1 MDQTPTIPASPAV
14 APAGET
20 QAVFDG
26 RRWPLFRLLLV
37 NILLT
42 VVTVGIYR
50 FWAKTRVRRF
60 FWRHTRLL
68 GDPLEYVGTGSELFV
83 GFLVAIVILV
93 PIGGIYSLLQFLT
106 LGTAGY
112 LPLVLDA
119 AYYTLILFLIQVAIH
134 RMRRY
139 RLTRTAWRGIR
150 FGLDGSSLR
159 YALISF
165 GYGLLS
171 AATLWLAYP
180 WLRVATMRYFFTH
193 ARFGDTSMTLDASA
207 RWLFRRWLV
216 VAIPFGTATALLVVL
231 NWTAASEMM
240 ALNQRAAEGQDV
252 SGELAKIWTSL
263 VWWPA
268 ALVVAGSLVQV
279 WYRVVEFRYLLSNV
293 SIGRSGLRSDIGAGF
308 VYRVFFLFW
317 ILFLGL
323 ATALIGGAIAILPE
337 QAATAPEP
345 GNAKAFLSL
354 MTAVLMFFAFFLL
367 LGLSGILR
375 TLLVDVTLLKR
386 ACETLTISNPE
397 ALEHVAQSSAA
408 LPSRGEGLADALD
421 VGGF

>member
-1 MDQTPTIPASPAV
+1 MDQTPPTPGSDTPAA
-14 APAGET
+14 APET

-26 RRWPLFRLLLV
+26 SRWPLFRLLAV
-37 NILLT
+37 NLLLT
-42 VVTVGIYR
+42 VVTIGIYR

-83 GFLVAIVILV
+83 GFLIAVVVLV
-93 PIGGIYSLLQFLT
+93 PIGGIYSLLQFFT
-106 LGTAGY
+106 LGTPGY
-112 LPLVLDA
+112 LPLALDIV
-119 AYYTLILFLIQVAIH
+119 YYTLILFLIQVAIH

-139 RLTRTAWRGIR
+139 RLTRTAWRGVR

-216 VAIPFGTATALLVVL
+216 VAIPFGIATALLVVL
-231 NWTAASEMM
+231 NWSAIGEIT

-252 SGELAKIWTSL
+252 GNDLLQIWTTV

-268 ALVVAGSLVQV
+268 LLFVAGSLVQV
-279 WYRVVEFRYLLSNV
+279 WYQVVEFRYLLSNV
-293 SIGRSGLRSDIGAGF
+293 RVGGSGLRSEIGAGF
-308 VYRVFFLFW
+308 VYGVYFLFW
-317 ILFLGL
+317 FLFFALG
-323 ATALIGGAIAILPE
+323 AALVGGAVAL
-337 QAATAPEP
+337 APEP
-345 GNAKAFLSL
+345 GDPKAIP
-354 MTAVLMFFAFFLL
+354 AVAAGASVLGFFLL
-367 LGLSGILR
+367 LALAGILR
-375 TLLVDVTLLKR
+375 TVLVDVTLLKR
-386 ACETLTISNPE
+386 VCATLSISNPE
-397 ALEHVAQSSAA
+397 ALERVVQSSAK
-408 LPSRGEGLADALD
+408 LPSHGEGLADALD